1 MLLIDETIAVGT
13 LLTVK
18 DVVLYL
24 RNLDTLLTESSRRF
38 WPPQYTVTTSP
49 AS

>member
-1 MLLIDETIAVGT
+1 VIDETIEVGT

-24 RNLDTLLTESSRRF
+24 RNLNTLLTESSRRF
-38 WPPQYTVTTSP
+38 WLPQCTATTSP